1 MLGLRRQTFTYKLR
15 RFEIEHPVL
24 DQMDEDDVS

>member
-15 RFEIEHPVL
+15 RFDIEHPELGDV
-24 DQMDEDDVS
+24 DEVDS